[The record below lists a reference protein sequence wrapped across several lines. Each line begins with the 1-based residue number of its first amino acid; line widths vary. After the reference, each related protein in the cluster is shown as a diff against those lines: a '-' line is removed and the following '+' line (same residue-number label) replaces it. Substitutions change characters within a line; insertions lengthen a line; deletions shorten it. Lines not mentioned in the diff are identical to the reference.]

1 MTLEADVGG
10 TAVEIEPSCQYSI
23 TFCCCMTDGSR
34 GAPTDIHQC
43 LLNAYGD
50 QSVYVS
56 IVRQWV
62 MPFSSGSSNS
72 RSPPA
77 LQFSEHSMQALVHCW
92 HESIL
97 HGGDYAEK

>member
-62 MPFSSGSSNS
+62 VHISNGDS
-72 RSPPA
+72 DVVTNNVTDDHGDFYKCGMKS
-77 LQFSEHSMQALVHCW
+77 LIHCW
-92 HESIL
+92 
-97 HGGDYAEK
+97 